1 VLLAVGA
8 YSSSCARDREAGTT
22 RQPPATARAT
32 ETAAPPAS
40 TAGAATTESTET
52 ETRSGETSEEPAHG
66 HAFWS
71 LAKLERRIGRL
82 ARGRDTA
89 ATAPVLLADGSVEV
103 FFDRYDF
110 GCRTGASDIY
120 KFVIPAP

>member
-1 VLLAVGA
+1 VFVVALVVDGRPGVAALVNVASHAFAFPGVVGGSWPRLRASLCAPRKIVRFWRQPLVGA
-8 YSSSCARDREAGTT
+8 
-22 RQPPATARAT
+22 RQ
-32 ETAAPPAS
+32 
-40 TAGAATTESTET
+40 
-52 ETRSGETSEEPAHG
+52 
-66 HAFWS
+66 
-71 LAKLERRIGRL
+71 LIGRL